1 MESTWTKVSNSITL
15 PDGRVMQRTKVRE
28 EDYIPES
35 ASLLTARVEN
45 PLAKREQFAMDQRK
59 SRKKELIASKRELFS
74 CKTPAERSVS
84 PMFGGVEGLSR
95 IPGQVAEEQKVGMD
109 IPPQADIHETDVP
122 KTDIRRKEV
131 REIDTQTYA
140 MYTCGHY
147 ETRVGETRV
156 GLSRENKYDGKTED
170 YNNNT

>member
-1 MESTWTKVSNSITL
+1 
-15 PDGRVMQRTKVRE
+15 MQRNTVRE
-28 EDYIPES
+28 EDYIPGS
-35 ASLLTARVEN
+35 AGLLTARVEN

-59 SRKKELIASKRELFS
+59 SRKKDLIASKRELFS

-95 IPGQVAEEQKVGMD
+95 IPGQVAEEEKVGMD
-109 IPPQADIHETDVP
+109 LPPLADTHDTDVPKIDTHETDVP
-122 KTDIRRKEV
+122 KTDIRKKEV